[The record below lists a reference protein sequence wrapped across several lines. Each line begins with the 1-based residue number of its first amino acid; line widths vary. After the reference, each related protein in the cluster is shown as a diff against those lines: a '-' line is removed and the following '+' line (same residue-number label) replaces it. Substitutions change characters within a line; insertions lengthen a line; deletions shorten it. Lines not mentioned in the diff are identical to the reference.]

1 MKQIFFVSSPFQLV
15 TLVAAIEAEL
25 VPAAEERIVV
35 IADNRIAFEVGEGFY
50 TSPMSQLLLARFDRS
65 VLLNDALR
73 PYSCG
78 QWSPREGDLLILE
91 RAFRSLW
98 DLGDAELE
106 LYVESI
112 QAPPATSFARIFRTA
127 PITVYAD
134 GLMVYGPTRNA
145 IGTSIRQ
152 RLDRLLYL
160 DLISGLR
167 PALLEETG
175 TPAASI
181 DTQRFAAVL
190 RDLLPRLD
198 SHTSETTESTL
209 DPGAEGSADTADAE
223 LGRAA
228 DVAGER
234 PALIVGQYLSDIGLI
249 TVEEES
255 DLYFR
260 MVELARARGFERI
273 LFKRHPAASYA
284 AESAVLTRCAEAG
297 IDFEILDSPE
307 LVEITA
313 LRRAPG
319 LVIGCFST
327 ALMTLRTAFG
337 MDVVSLGTAQMLE
350 AVAPYENSNR
360 VPLVLTHRLLDTG
373 SAGSPARPEELRG
386 LLDAVAYCMQ
396 PELRADLRERAIA
409 FLTPTPLETI
419 RVYFKRRRLT
429 KLDLPGRLPP
439 RAPARGATAQAR
451 SLVRR
456 ARRKVSAFGGDLGA
470 RIGAGRR
477 GQDRSGPPRNR

>member
-1 MKQIFFVSSPFQLV
+1 MKQLFFVSSPFQLV

-134 GLMVYGPTRNA
+134 GLMVYGPTRTA
-145 IGTSIRQ
+145 PGTTIRQ
-152 RLDRLLYL
+152 RIGRLLYL
-160 DLISGLR
+160 DLIPGLR
-167 PALLEETG
+167 PALLEEIG
-175 TPAASI
+175 APASSI
-181 DTQRFAAVL
+181 DAQRFADVL
-190 RDLLPRLD
+190 RSLAGQLSPADEAPA
-198 SHTSETTESTL
+198 
-209 DPGAEGSADTADAE
+209 PGTDAP
-223 LGRAA
+223 
-228 DVAGER
+228 AGP

-249 TVEEES
+249 TVGEES

-260 MVELARARGFERI
+260 MVELARDRGFESV

-284 AESAVLTRCAEAG
+284 AESAVRARCEEIG
-297 IDFEILDSPE
+297 IAFEILDSPE

-313 LRRAPG
+313 LRREPG

-337 MDVVSLGTAQMLE
+337 VPVVSLGTAELLE

-360 VPLVLTHRLLDTG
+360 VPLVLTHRLLDP
-373 SAGSPARPEELRG
+373 ANAESPARPEELRG

-396 PELRADLRERAIA
+396 PELRTDLRERAIA
-409 FLTPTPLETI
+409 FLTPTSLETI

-429 KLDLPGRLPP
+429 KLDLPGKLPP
-439 RAPARGATAQAR
+439 RAPARGAAARAR

-456 ARRKVSAFGGDLGA
+456 ARRKVSMLGGDLSE
-470 RIGAGRR
+470 RIGAGRGR
-477 GQDRSGPPRNR
+477 QGRSGPPRDR